1 MIVFTQHAEEQMRIR
16 KIDKKEVIDTL
27 NNPDD
32 LLYDVLE
39 KTFVAVKRL
48 NGKYLIVVFSLGAG
62 FVKVVTAFRTD
73 KLSMI
78 GNRIKKGRWVKI

>member
-1 MIVFTQHAEEQMRIR
+1 MS
-16 KIDKKEVIDTL
+16 
-27 NNPDD
+27 NSDD

-48 NGKYLIVVFSLGAG
+48 NRKYLIVIFSIGVG

-73 KLSMI
+73 KLSMVD
-78 GNRIKKGRWVKI
+78 NRIKKGRWVKV

>member
-1 MIVFTQHAEEQMRIR
+1 MRIR
-16 KIDKKEVIDTL
+16 KIDKNEVIDTL

-48 NGKYLIVVFSLGAG
+48 NGKYLIVVFSVGVG
-62 FVKVVTAFRTD
+62 FVKVVTTFRMD
-73 KLSMI
+73 KLSMVD
-78 GNRIKKGRWVKI
+78 NRVKRG

>member
-1 MIVFTQHAEEQMRIR
+1 MITFTQHAEEQIRIR

-27 NNPDD
+27 SNPGD

-48 NGKYLIVVFSLGAG
+48 NRKYLIVIFSIGAG

-73 KLSMI
+73 KLSMVD
-78 GNRIKKGRWVKI
+78 NRIKKGRWVKV

>member
-1 MIVFTQHAEEQMRIR
+1 MIVFTQHAEEQMRVR

-32 LLYDVLE
+32 LLYDLLE

-48 NGKYLIVVFSLGAG
+48 NGKYLIVVFSLSAG

-78 GNRIKKGRWVKI
+78 DNRVKKGRWVKI